1 MFAKSVAEFLELN
14 GYGEIDKSI
23 FINRFPSRDDCDD
36 AICVYDNASYAI
48 RGRARNSVS
57 FRCQIRVRNAQGIL
71 AEKKAFEIY
80 SVLEL
85 KGKIEDFTGKKFTI
99 CPLNPPQFLMYD
111 DANRG
116 NWTLNITALA
126 TNY

>member
-23 FINRFPSRDDCDD
+23 FINRFPSREDCDN

-48 RGRARNSVS
+48 RGRARNSVD
-57 FRCQIRVRNAQGIL
+57 FRCQIRVRNSQGGL

-80 SVLEL
+80 STLEFKRKIKDA
-85 KGKIEDFTGKKFTI
+85 KGKEFTI
-99 CPLNPPQFLMYD
+99 RPLNPPQFLMYD

-116 NWTLNITALA
+116 NWTLNINALSL
-126 TNY
+126 NY